1 MDVGQMRKEPPAAG
15 RVVARIYLDSDVIET
30 SISDDEL
37 FPSPADDLLYK
48 TLRESRPELVGLY

>member
-1 MDVGQMRKEPPAAG
+1 VWSAFAATCFG
-15 RVVARIYLDSDVIET
+15 SNSDVIET